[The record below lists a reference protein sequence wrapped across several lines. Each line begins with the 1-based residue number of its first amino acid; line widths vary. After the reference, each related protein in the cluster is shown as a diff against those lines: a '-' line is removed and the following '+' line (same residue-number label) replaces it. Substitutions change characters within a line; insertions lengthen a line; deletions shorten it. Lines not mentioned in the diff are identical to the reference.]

1 MSKTIVLK
9 SFESEL
15 EYIYTTSIKLSLKNI
30 ILWYLLWLDINFQEN
45 FCHFQT
51 FFSLVTQITDL

>member
-45 FCHFQT
+45 C
-51 FFSLVTQITDL
+51 

>member
-9 SFESEL
+9 SFEIEL

-45 FCHFQT
+45 C
-51 FFSLVTQITDL
+51 